1 MFAKMNVGNDVW
13 MGHHVNIM
21 GGVTVGDG
29 AIIAAGSIVTRDV
42 PPYAIVAGV
51 PAQIKRYRFSDK
63 TIERLLR
70 AKWWELELADLSE
83 LPFRDIERCL
93 DAIEAIRAGKPAIA
107 VAG

>member
-1 MFAKMNVGNDVW
+1 MNVGNDVW
-13 MGHHVNIM
+13 MGHHVNVM

-51 PAQIKRYRFSDK
+51 PGQIKRYRFADK
-63 TIERLLR
+63 IIERLLR
-70 AKWWELELADLSE
+70 AKWWDLDLADLSG

-93 DAIEAIRAGKPAIA
+93 DRIEAIRADKPAVA
-107 VAG
+107 VASWN